1 MKPAEETQE
10 SKEERIARKGK
21 YALAVLNSP
30 TGSSNHTREKEYQH
44 SSKEHDSSQITET
57 LWNRKPA
64 STHHQKS

>member
-1 MKPAEETQE
+1 MKPAKETQE

-44 SSKEHDSSQITET
+44 
-57 LWNRKPA
+57 
-64 STHHQKS
+64 

>member
-1 MKPAEETQE
+1 MNNSQIKLQQYTLKLPSIRDTVKPAKETQE

-44 SSKEHDSSQITET
+44 
-57 LWNRKPA
+57 
-64 STHHQKS
+64 

>member
-44 SSKEHDSSQITET
+44 
-57 LWNRKPA
+57 
-64 STHHQKS
+64 